1 MPKKSWDD
9 KTYIYPNEAASRS
22 DISFPEDYQL
32 HKQRGPTPLQRSPVV
47 DNVALKVLSEGRNLK
62 VKQNW
67 TSEDIVSH
75 SATTLT
81 SPCQNVFEQVLL
93 ENTIASA
100 KNEDPNEEI
109 SYIEKIHTLRYNSGI
124 LNSSDPEHCA
134 NNDIGISKTEVKQ
147 ANYNEIKDPPNKQ
160 DLKMNVN
167 IDTSDNHAQ
176 AQLTNDAISNTLQ
189 ISNESIQQTS
199 ININNTYTQISKPKI
214 GRYLKSELHHQ
225 TSPQASIEEEKFN
238 NYADAL
244 KVMANDGEGLPYI
257 DETRPCESYNDLS
270 IVTGRACDFGTTPR
284 LQTKILPSLKEETGE
299 IDEETALCEAI
310 LEASG
315 LKTDEY
321 DEIVVQN
328 LQFDANSHQMIH
340 GGVSHVSED
349 SNIESE
355 NNNAKISAI
364 LVSERKCSGT
374 ETVQIKEN
382 LINREN

>member
-1 MPKKSWDD
+1 MTPTRNEYHLNTCKVEPIYEPILPSVPPPLPKKSWDD

-22 DISFPEDYQL
+22 DISFPEEYQL

-62 VKQNW
+62 VKENW

-75 SATTLT
+75 SAMALT
-81 SPCQNVFEQVLL
+81 SPCQNVFEQALQ

-134 NNDIGISKTEVKQ
+134 NNDIRKSKKEIKQ
-147 ANYNEIKDPPNKQ
+147 ANHSEIKDPPNKQ
-160 DLKMNVN
+160 DLKINVN
-167 IDTSDNHAQ
+167 IGTSENHAQ
-176 AQLTNDAISNTLQ
+176 AQLTNNAINNALE

-199 ININNTYTQISKPKI
+199 VNINNTYTQISKPKI
-214 GRYLKSELHHQ
+214 GRYLKSESHHHQ

-257 DETRPCESYNDLS
+257 DETKPCESYNDLN

-284 LQTKILPSLKEETGE
+284 LQTKILPSLKEETGNE
-299 IDEETALCEAI
+299 HCKQPFW
-310 LEASG
+310 ASRIAF
-315 LKTDEY
+315 LTQRH
-321 DEIVVQN
+321 VN
-328 LQFDANSHQMIH
+328 L
-340 GGVSHVSED
+340 
-349 SNIESE
+349 
-355 NNNAKISAI
+355 
-364 LVSERKCSGT
+364 L
-374 ETVQIKEN
+374 
-382 LINREN
+382 

>member
-284 LQTKILPSLKEETGE
+284 LQTKILPSLKEETGNE
-299 IDEETALCEAI
+299 HCKQPFFTQIWLI
-310 LEASG
+310 LTQRH
-315 LKTDEY
+315 L
-321 DEIVVQN
+321 N
-328 LQFDANSHQMIH
+328 FL
-340 GGVSHVSED
+340 
-349 SNIESE
+349 
-355 NNNAKISAI
+355 
-364 LVSERKCSGT
+364 
-374 ETVQIKEN
+374 
-382 LINREN
+382 